1 MGIYFTTTTVTVI
14 RGFRHSQCFV
24 LIGLSQNCYLGNAL
38 LLEDL
43 EYHVTFLPE
52 QPTVLWEAAVAG
64 DPNSQLNMITL
75 GRNEM

>member
-14 RGFRHSQCFV
+14 RGFRHSQFFV

-38 LLEDL
+38 LLEHL
-43 EYHVTFLPE
+43 EYHLTLLPE
-52 QPTVLWEAAVAG
+52 QPIVLWEAAVAG
-64 DPNSQLNMITL
+64 DPNSQLNVITL